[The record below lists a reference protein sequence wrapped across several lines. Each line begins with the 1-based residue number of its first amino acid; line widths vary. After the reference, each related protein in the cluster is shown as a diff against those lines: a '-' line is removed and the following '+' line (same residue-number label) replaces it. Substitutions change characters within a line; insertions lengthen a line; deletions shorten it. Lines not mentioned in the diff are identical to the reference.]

1 MITNLFPNDLLLS
14 KKINMRTFS
23 QIITKTELIIDIH
36 TLLSVKVFY
45 HQRPGETY
53 TLEELTTFF
62 KVSFWKKKY
71 RTAL

>member
-1 MITNLFPNDLLLS
+1 
-14 KKINMRTFS
+14 MRTFS

-62 KVSFWKKKY
+62 KVSF
-71 RTAL
+71 